1 MTQELANSIVS
12 SSVRCTQATLRA
24 FGIEGIPKLG
34 SGCLE
39 YLTRAGFK
47 LQRISYSGMKLRDI
61 SKCCGISTHK
71 NYLINTKGHAM
82 ALINGILIDTEG
94 KGFDRRII
102 EFIWEVTK

>member
-1 MTQELANSIVS
+1 
-12 SSVRCTQATLRA
+12 
-24 FGIEGIPKLG
+24 
-34 SGCLE
+34 
-39 YLTRAGFK
+39 
-47 LQRISYSGMKLRDI
+47 MKLRDI